1 MKALQMPAAAVTLLT
16 LLQTQDVWNRLDSW
30 CFPIVTLTESLLS
43 EQVIQNLTSYQISSQ
58 TPSFFMK
65 KAQLSSTS
73 YTIYL
78 KNKSSPKIKVQIWKK
93 KKIS

>member
-1 MKALQMPAAAVTLLT
+1 MCETDLIA
-16 LLQTQDVWNRLDSW
+16 DV
-30 CFPIVTLTESLLS
+30 FPLTESLLS
-43 EQVIQNLTSYQISSQ
+43 EQVVQNLTSYQISSQ

-78 KNKSSPKIKVQIWKK
+78 ENKSSPKIKVKIRD
-93 KKIS
+93 KKITS